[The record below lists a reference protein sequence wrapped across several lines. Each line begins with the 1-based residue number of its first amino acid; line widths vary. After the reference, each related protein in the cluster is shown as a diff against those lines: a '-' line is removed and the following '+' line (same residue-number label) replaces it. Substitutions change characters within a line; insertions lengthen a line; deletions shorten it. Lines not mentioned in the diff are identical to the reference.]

1 MPKQAF
7 AKLATTVED
16 QLKILRS
23 RGMQIDDESV
33 AIEFLQHVSYYRLAA
48 YWRPLE
54 LDSTSHV
61 FQQGSTFEDVAELY
75 TFDRELRLLLLDA
88 IEHIEVSFRCN
99 WAHNLALEA
108 GPHAHLDQ
116 SMVKNETRWR
126 QFLGAL
132 LYDLSRSREVFIQH
146 LQKTYDELT
155 PPIWAVSEVL
165 TLGTLSKWYENI
177 GPKRVK
183 SRIAN
188 NYHVNEQILES
199 WCRHLTYVRN
209 ICAHHS
215 RLWNRDFT
223 ITPAIPKSRTSE
235 LRNDFVIG
243 SRGIYNTLVIVL
255 YLVDQIS
262 PRHNFR
268 ERLFCLINNQ
278 RVSITAG
285 MGFPDDWQ
293 LRNIWKLRHP

>member
-61 FQQGSTFEDVAELY
+61 FQPGSTFEDVAELY

-88 IEHIEVSFRCN
+88 IEHIEVSFRCT
-99 WAHNLALEA
+99 WAHNLASEA

-146 LQKTYDELT
+146 LQKTYGELT

-243 SRGIYNTLVIVL
+243 SRDIYNTLVIVL

-262 PRHNFR
+262 PHHNFR
-268 ERLFCLINNQ
+268 ERLFCLINSQ

-293 LRNIWKLRHP
+293 LRDIWKLRHP

>member
-16 QLKILRS
+16 QLEILRS

-54 LDSTSHV
+54 LDSMSHV
-61 FQQGSTFEDVAELY
+61 FQPGSTFEDVAELY

-165 TLGTLSKWYENI
+165 TLGKLSKWYENI

-235 LRNDFVIG
+235 LRNDFVNG
-243 SRGIYNTLVIVL
+243 SR
-255 YLVDQIS
+255 
-262 PRHNFR
+262 
-268 ERLFCLINNQ
+268 
-278 RVSITAG
+278 
-285 MGFPDDWQ
+285 
-293 LRNIWKLRHP
+293 

>member
-16 QLKILRS
+16 QLEILRS

-48 YWRPLE
+48 YGQPLE

-165 TLGTLSKWYENI
+165 TLGKLSKWYENI

-235 LRNDFVIG
+235 LRNDFVNG
-243 SRGIYNTLVIVL
+243 SR
-255 YLVDQIS
+255 
-262 PRHNFR
+262 
-268 ERLFCLINNQ
+268 
-278 RVSITAG
+278 
-285 MGFPDDWQ
+285 
-293 LRNIWKLRHP
+293 